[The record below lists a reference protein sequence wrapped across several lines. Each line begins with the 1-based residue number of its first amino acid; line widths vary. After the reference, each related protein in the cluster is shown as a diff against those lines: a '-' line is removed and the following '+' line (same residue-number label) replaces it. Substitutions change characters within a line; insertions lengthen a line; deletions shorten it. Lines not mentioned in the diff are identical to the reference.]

1 MIGRT
6 RMQYWSSGKTKAAA
20 LSLVL
25 AALSACASSGRFG
38 GTPQDQIA
46 ATPQAP
52 PPPPPPP
59 AAPPV
64 DLAGKWKLSAADGA
78 SCAITF
84 GDSPASPAEGTVA
97 PAGGCP
103 GNFFTSRKWAFDHDM
118 LIIRDHKDQVL
129 VELSFADGRFTGQAV
144 NGGGAITLAKP

>member
-59 AAPPV
+59 APPV
-64 DLAGKWKLSAADGA
+64 DLAGKWKLSAAGGA